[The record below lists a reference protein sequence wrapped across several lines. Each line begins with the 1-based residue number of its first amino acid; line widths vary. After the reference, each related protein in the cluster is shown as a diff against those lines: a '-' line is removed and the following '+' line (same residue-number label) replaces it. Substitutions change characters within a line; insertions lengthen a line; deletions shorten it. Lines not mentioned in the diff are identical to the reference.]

1 MKIIL
6 KDHTEMHVDLI
17 DFLDNNNEMVMTT
30 SYVEKQDEDDDDE
43 IVSTILI
50 KNIDRIEQD

>member
-17 DFLDNNNEMVMTT
+17 DFLDDNNEMVMAT
-30 SYVEKQDEDDDDE
+30 SYVETQDEDNE
-43 IVSTILI
+43 SVSMVLI